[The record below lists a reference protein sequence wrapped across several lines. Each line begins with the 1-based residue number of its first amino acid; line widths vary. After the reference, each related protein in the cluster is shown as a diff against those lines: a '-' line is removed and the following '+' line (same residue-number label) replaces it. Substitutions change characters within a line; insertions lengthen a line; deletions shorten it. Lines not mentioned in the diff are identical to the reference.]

1 MKFSSVAVAASMA
14 LTASAQ
20 PTAPETFGLIAI
32 HSGSGVQNSG
42 FNAALGSVFAGLS
55 GQNAT
60 CEGSDDGFA
69 TFYIKDEALFL
80 YGPSGSTQQVYVDRS
95 GMGRVPIPFRLIS
108 NANRM
113 QARANSDTP
122 LATSLVPA
130 TVSAPAGPLTTATT
144 CSSTAAASSPAP
156 TALAAPTASGSQLEW
171 PTLVETRTALASLL
185 VSRRPRSP
193 SPALT
198 LK

>member
-95 GMGRVPIPFRLIS
+95 GMGQGKLGYTTGDESGPRNGERTGWAIDNSNHLQFDGSSLI
-108 NANRM
+108 ACP
-113 QARANSDTP
+113 NSIGG
-122 LATSLVPA
+122 AYSIW
-130 TVSAPAGPLTTATT
+130 VSAGVANPGGNEN
-144 CSSTAAASSPAP
+144 CVGIAAR
-156 TALAAPTASGSQLEW
+156 
-171 PTLVETRTALASLL
+171 VEKTEKPVPCTYS
-185 VSRRPRSP
+185 
-193 SPALT
+193 
-198 LK
+198 